1 MSQKY
6 FFIALFFFVLYWVG
20 YLYRPF
26 LTPIFIAILLS
37 LATSNLHLILSKC
50 CKNRAAKATILTAI
64 LAMLFF
70 APIAYAL
77 NSLGLVVNNFDNTTI
92 DKIVDIKNSFSIPE
106 YFDFARPQIE
116 SFLESINS
124 QDITKKILEFSTN
137 ILKNSAGFVKDMFM
151 ILVFYFFANYYGKEL
166 SNFIR
171 EILPFD
177 SNSAF
182 FEESANVMSI
192 VFYSILITAIL
203 EGALFAIIA
212 VMYGFD
218 GLLFG
223 ILYGFASLIPIVGG
237 ALMWVPLSLY
247 AYANGD
253 TVAAVVI
260 GIYSI
265 VVISIIADTF
275 IKPIIIDYVN
285 DVMIKTP
292 TKINAL
298 IIFFAILAGLT
309 TFGFWGMIIGPAI
322 TTFFIS
328 FLKIYK
334 LLMEEDQD
342 AVLKIDKS

>member
-1 MSQKY
+1 MSQRY
-6 FFIALFFFVLYWVG
+6 FFIGLFLFVLYWVG
-20 YLYRPF
+20 YLYKPF
-26 LTPIFIAILLS
+26 ITPIFIAILLS
-37 LATSNLHLILSKC
+37 LATSNLHVSLSRC
-50 CKNRAAKATILTAI
+50 CKNRAVKATILTFV
-64 LAMLFF
+64 LALLFF

-77 NSLGLVVNNFDNTTI
+77 NSLGVIVNNFDKSTV
-92 DKIVDIKNSFSIPE
+92 DKIVSLKNSFSIPE

-116 SFLESINS
+116 SFLGSIDS
-124 QDITKKILEFSTN
+124 QEITKKILEFSTK

-151 ILVFYFFANYYGKEL
+151 ILVFYFFANFYGKEL

-177 SNSAF
+177 RNSPF
-182 FEESANVMSI
+182 FDESANVMSI

-212 VMYGFD
+212 MFYGYD

-237 ALMWVPLSLY
+237 ALLWVPLSLY
-247 AYANGD
+247 EYSNGNI
-253 TVAAVVI
+253 VAAFVI
-260 GIYSI
+260 AGYSI
-265 VVISIIADTF
+265 IVISFIADTI
-275 IKPIIIDYVN
+275 IKPIIIEYVN
-285 DVMIKTP
+285 DVVIKTP
-292 TKINAL
+292 TKINSIL
-298 IIFFAILAGLT
+298 IFFAIFAGLT

-334 LLMEEDQD
+334 LLMEEEQN
-342 AVLKIDKS
+342 L

>member
-1 MSQKY
+1 MSQRY
-6 FFIALFFFVLYWVG
+6 FFIGLFLFVLYWVG

-26 LTPIFIAILLS
+26 ITPIFIAILLS
-37 LATSNLHLILSKC
+37 LATSNLHVSLSRC
-50 CKNRAAKATILTAI
+50 CKNRAVKATILTFV
-64 LAMLFF
+64 LALLFF

-77 NSLGLVVNNFDNTTI
+77 NSLGVIVNNFDKSTV
-92 DKIVDIKNSFSIPE
+92 DKIVSLKNSFSIPE

-116 SFLESINS
+116 SFLGSIDS
-124 QDITKKILEFSTN
+124 QEITKKILEFSTK

-151 ILVFYFFANYYGKEL
+151 ILVFYFFANFYGKEL

-177 SNSAF
+177 RNSPF
-182 FEESANVMSI
+182 FDESANVMSI

-212 VMYGFD
+212 MFYGYD

-223 ILYGFASLIPIVGG
+223 ILYGFASLIPLVGG
-237 ALMWVPLSLY
+237 ALLWVPLALY
-247 AYANGD
+247 EYSNGNS
-253 TVAAVVI
+253 VAAIVI
-260 GIYSI
+260 ASYSI
-265 VVISIIADTF
+265 IVISFIADT
-275 IKPIIIDYVN
+275 IVKPIIIEYVN
-285 DVMIKTP
+285 DVVIKTP
-292 TKINAL
+292 TKINSIL
-298 IIFFAILAGLT
+298 IFFAIFAGLT

-334 LLMEEDQD
+334 LLMEEEQS
-342 AVLKIDKS
+342 L

>member
-1 MSQKY
+1 MSQRY
-6 FFIALFFFVLYWVG
+6 FFIGLFLFVFYWVG
-20 YLYRPF
+20 YLYKPF
-26 LTPIFIAILLS
+26 ITPIFIAILLS
-37 LATSNLHLILSKC
+37 LATSNLHSSLSKC
-50 CKNRAAKATILTAI
+50 CENRAIKATILTFV
-64 LAMLFF
+64 LALLFF

-77 NSLGLVVNNFDNTTI
+77 NSLGVIVNNFDKSTV
-92 DKIVDIKNSFSIPE
+92 DKIVSLKNSFSIPE
-106 YFDFARPQIE
+106 YFDFAKPQIE
-116 SFLESINS
+116 SFLKSIDS
-124 QDITKKILEFSTN
+124 QEITKTILEFSTK

-151 ILVFYFFANYYGKEL
+151 ILVFYFFANFYGKEL

-171 EILPFD
+171 DILPFD
-177 SNSAF
+177 RNSPF
-182 FEESANVMSI
+182 FDESVNVMSI

-212 VMYGFD
+212 MFYGYD

-237 ALMWVPLSLY
+237 ALLWVPLALY
-247 AYANGD
+247 EYSNGD
-253 TVAAVVI
+253 TVAAFVI

-265 VVISIIADTF
+265 VMISVIADTF
-275 IKPIIIDYVN
+275 VKPIIIEYVN

-292 TKINAL
+292 VKINAL
-298 IIFFAILAGLT
+298 LIFFAILAGLT

-334 LLMEEDQD
+334 LLMEEEKN
-342 AVLKIDKS
+342 L